1 MVQALFDAT
10 TRATVASNSA
20 CNTCNT
26 GLGTRRI
33 IHPAVINNNNNK
45 QYAVTQDGH
54 VMFECTTFSPKTP
67 YEQSQC
73 FHNVDVTF
81 KLFCLN

>member
-10 TRATVASNSA
+10 A

-26 GLGTRRI
+26 GLGTRPI
-33 IHPAVINNNNNK
+33 IHPAVINNNNNNK

-67 YEQSQC
+67 YEPSQY